1 LQAYKEKKPRQVK
14 QKKVTGGES
23 LSLKVE
29 AVDTSDS
36 VDFLSQLP
44 EDGLTRVS
52 IKQSVEWSRIA
63 RE

>member
-1 LQAYKEKKPRQVK
+1 MK

-44 EDGLTRVS
+44 EDALTRVS